1 MLQKYEEYKTSISD
15 AVKSGY
21 NELNNAN
28 ASIVGTT
35 RAREDA
41 ATAAQMK
48 QLEKEMNTNS
58 TWNMKNYTP

>member
-1 MLQKYEEYKTSISD
+1 MLQKYEAYKSAISD

-21 NELNNAN
+21 NELDNAN

-35 RAREDA
+35 RAKEDA

-48 QLEKEMNTNS
+48 QL
-58 TWNMKNYTP
+58 